1 MASYQYIFSLENL
14 SKTWSGGKTLFENIN
29 LSFLPNAKIGIVGI
43 NGSGKSTFLKIL
55 SGIDK
60 EYNGEIIAVK
70 GIKVG
75 YLPQEPDLDINKN
88 VYENICEG
96 AKEKLSLIEKYND
109 LSMNYSVT
117 VGAENKTE
125 AKRIAKDFEHC
136 QHYEEVER
144 CDGFEYKVGKMLE
157 KTDDK
162 WLT

>member
-60 EYNGEIIAVK
+60 EYNGEIIAAK

-75 YLPQEPDLDINKN
+75 YLPQEPDLDHAKMFMKALMDNVNK
-88 VYENICEG
+88 YESQNG
-96 AKEKLSLIEKYND
+96 AIKD
-109 LSMNYSVT
+109 LDPGVVPLNF
-117 VGAENKTE
+117 GGPTE
-125 AKRIAKDFEHC
+125 EA
-136 QHYEEVER
+136 
-144 CDGFEYKVGKMLE
+144 
-157 KTDDK
+157 
-162 WLT
+162 

>member
-55 SGIDK
+55 SGIDQ

-70 GIKVG
+70 DIKVG
-75 YLPQEPDLDINKN
+75 YLPQEPDLDSKKN

-96 AKEKLSLIEKYND
+96 AKEKPVSY
-109 LSMNYSVT
+109 T
-117 VGAENKTE
+117 
-125 AKRIAKDFEHC
+125 H
-136 QHYEEVER
+136 
-144 CDGFEYKVGKMLE
+144 
-157 KTDDK
+157 
-162 WLT
+162 LTLPTKA

>member
-60 EYNGEIIAVK
+60 EYNGEIIAAK

-75 YLPQEPDLDINKN
+75 YLPQEPDLDHTKN
-88 VYENICEG
+88 VYENVCEG
-96 AKEKLSLIEKYND
+96 AIEKLSLIEKYND
-109 LSMNYSVT
+109 L
-117 VGAENKTE
+117 ARE
-125 AKRIAKDFEHC
+125 ASSNGDKILSETYF
-136 QHYEEVER
+136 QHSDHFVRVLNE
-144 CDGFEYKVGKMLE
+144 KE
-157 KTDDK
+157 KTQISNSVEK
-162 WLT
+162 SKSENNK